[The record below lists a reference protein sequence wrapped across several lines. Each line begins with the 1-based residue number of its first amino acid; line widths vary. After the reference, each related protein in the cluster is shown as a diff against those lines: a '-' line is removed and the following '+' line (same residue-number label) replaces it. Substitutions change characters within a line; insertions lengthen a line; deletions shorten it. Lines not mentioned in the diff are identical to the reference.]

1 MLAET
6 GTDRLGKDVM
16 TSANDILVGGN
27 DYEFTLE
34 MTGTYDGVPIRYE
47 PGVLEEIYAKVL
59 NNQPFQACE
68 FSLSNFTM
76 MRDRGADWLTAIP
89 VFANRDF
96 RHSIIWVRKDSPLDT
111 PAQLVGK
118 RVGVR
123 DYTMTAA
130 VWLRGTLL
138 DEYDTDWR
146 EINWYANAE
155 QRFPTL
161 DVAPL
166 ELGDGDP
173 EEMLLAGE
181 LDAFISPRP
190 RDLQKPPT
198 ERELRTIFHD
208 VQDVEREYFE
218 RTGIY
223 PINHTVV
230 MRRELLDDFPDAP
243 QAIFAAY
250 CHGKKKALA
259 RRIGATF
266 VPWGKEHWTQTMA
279 MFDGDPFP
287 MGLTESNRNNVGTLL
302 RYLHEQKLI
311 SELPEIEDLFLH
323 GTAGYT
329 EE

>member
-1 MLAET
+1 MLPES
-6 GTDRLGKDVM
+6 GIDRSGENQM
-16 TSANDILVGGN
+16 ANDILLRGN

-34 MTGTYDGVPIRYE
+34 MDGTFNGVPVRYE

-76 MRDRGADWLTAIP
+76 MRDRGADWLAAIP

-96 RHSIIWVRKDSPLDT
+96 RHSIIWVRNDSPLES
-111 PAQLVGK
+111 AEQLAGK

-130 VWLRGTLL
+130 VWLRGTLI

-146 EINWYANAE
+146 DINWYANAE
-155 QRFPTL
+155 QRFPVL
-161 DVAPL
+161 EGVPL

-173 EEMLLAGE
+173 ETMLLAGK

-190 RDLQKPPT
+190 RDLQNPPA
-198 ERELRTIFHD
+198 ERELRPIFRD
-208 VQDVEREYFE
+208 VQDVEREYFQ

-230 MRRELLDDFPDAP
+230 MRQELLDEFPEAP
-243 QAIFAAY
+243 AAIFAAY
-250 CHGKKKALA
+250 CQGKKRALA
-259 RRIGATF
+259 RRIGSTF
-266 VPWGKEHWTQTMA
+266 VPWGREYWTETMT

-287 MGLTESNRNNVGTLL
+287 MGLTESNRKNVRTLL

-311 SELPEIEDLFLH
+311 SELPDIEDLFLQ
-323 GTAGYT
+323 GTAGFT

>member
-1 MLAET
+1 MAY
-6 GTDRLGKDVM
+6 
-16 TSANDILVGGN
+16 SILLRGN

-34 MTGTYDGVPIRYE
+34 MDGTYGDVPIRYE

-68 FSLSNFTM
+68 FSLSNYTM
-76 MRDRGADWLTAIP
+76 MRDRGADWMAAIP

-96 RHSIIWVRKDSPLDT
+96 RHSIIWVRKDSDLNSPE
-111 PAQLVGK
+111 QLRGK

-123 DYTMTAA
+123 DYSMTAA
-130 VWLRGTLL
+130 VWLRGTLI
-138 DEYDTDWR
+138 DEFDTDWR
-146 EINWYANAE
+146 DINWYANSE
-155 QRFPTL
+155 QRFPVL
-161 DVAPL
+161 DGVPL

-173 EEMLLAGE
+173 EEMLLAGQ

-190 RDLQKPPT
+190 RDLMEKAPAD
-198 ERELRTIFHD
+198 RELRPIFRN
-208 VQDVEREYFE
+208 VAEVEREYFT

-230 MRRELLDDFPDAP
+230 MRKEILEDFPDAAK
-243 QAIFAAY
+243 AIFDAY
-250 CHGKKKALA
+250 CTGKARALK
-259 RRIGATF
+259 RRIGTTF
-266 VPWGKEHWTQTMA
+266 VPWGKEYWTETMA

-311 SELPEIEDLFLH
+311 SELPEIDDLFLP
-323 GTAGYT
+323 GTVGFK
-329 EE
+329 EN

>member
-1 MLAET
+1 MA
-6 GTDRLGKDVM
+6 
-16 TSANDILVGGN
+16 SSNDILVRGN

-34 MTGTYDGVPIRYE
+34 MSGNYHDTPIRYE

-68 FSLSNFTM
+68 FSLSNYTM
-76 MRDRGADWLTAIP
+76 MRDRGADWMAAIP

-96 RHSIIWVRKDSPLDT
+96 RHSIIWVRKESELES
-111 PAQLVGK
+111 AEQLAGK

-146 EINWYANAE
+146 DINWYANAE

-161 DVAPL
+161 EGVPL

-173 EEMLLAGE
+173 EEMLLAGQ

-190 RDLQKPPT
+190 RDLMEKPPGD
-198 ERELRTIFHD
+198 RQLRPIFRD
-208 VQDVEREYFE
+208 VAAVEREYFQ

-230 MRRELLDDFPDAP
+230 MRKELLDSFPNAA
-243 QAIFAAY
+243 QAIFDAY
-250 CHGKKKALA
+250 CAGKKKALA
-259 RRIGATF
+259 RRIGTTF
-266 VPWGKEHWTQTMA
+266 VPWGKEYWSETVA
-279 MFDGDPFP
+279 MFGGDPFP
-287 MGLTESNRNNVGTLL
+287 MGLTDANRNNVGTLL

-311 SELPEIEDLFLH
+311 SELPEIEDLFLP
-323 GTAGYT
+323 GTIDYVEG
-329 EE
+329 

>member
-1 MLAET
+1 MAA
-6 GTDRLGKDVM
+6 
-16 TSANDILVGGN
+16 ANDILVRGN

-34 MTGTYDGVPIRYE
+34 MDGTYNNVPIRYE
-47 PGVLEEIYAKVL
+47 PGVLEEIYAQVL

-76 MRDRGADWLTAIP
+76 MRDRGAEWLTAIP

-96 RHSIIWVRKDSPLDT
+96 RHSIIWVRNDSPLES
-111 PAQLVGK
+111 AEQLAGK

-138 DEYDTDWR
+138 DEYGTDWR
-146 EINWYANAE
+146 DINWYANAE
-155 QRFPTL
+155 QRFPIL
-161 DVAPL
+161 DGIPL
-166 ELGDGDP
+166 ELGEGDP
-173 EEMLLAGE
+173 ETMLLAGE

-190 RDLQKPPT
+190 RDLENTPA
-198 ERELRTIFHD
+198 RRNLRTIFRD
-208 VQDVEREYFE
+208 TQKVEREYFT

-230 MRRELLDDFPDAP
+230 MRRELLDEFPGAAS
-243 QAIFAAY
+243 AIFAAY
-250 CHGKKKALA
+250 CNGKKRALA
-259 RRIGATF
+259 RRIGSTF
-266 VPWGKEHWTQTMA
+266 VPWGKQYWTETMA
-279 MFDGDPFP
+279 VFDGDPFP
-287 MGLTESNRNNVGTLL
+287 MGLTEGNRTNVNTLL

-311 SELPEIEDLFLH
+311 SDLPDIDDMFLS
-323 GTAGYT
+323 GTANFI

>member
-1 MLAET
+1 MP
-6 GTDRLGKDVM
+6 D
-16 TSANDILVGGN
+16 SNDILVQGN

-34 MTGTYDGVPIRYE
+34 MSGTYHDTPIRYE

-68 FSLSNFTM
+68 FSLSNYTM
-76 MRDRGADWLTAIP
+76 MRDRGADWMAAIP

-96 RHSIIWVRKDSPLDT
+96 RHSIIWVRRESELESAD
-111 PAQLVGK
+111 QLAGK

-138 DEYDTDWR
+138 DEYATDWR
-146 EINWYANAE
+146 DINWYANAE

-161 DVAPL
+161 EGVPL

-173 EEMLLAGE
+173 EEMLLAGD

-190 RDLQKPPT
+190 RDLQKPLGD
-198 ERELRTIFHD
+198 RQLRPIFRD
-208 VQDVEREYFE
+208 VATVERDYFQ

-230 MRRELLDDFPDAP
+230 MRKEVLDEFPDAP
-243 QAIFAAY
+243 RAIFDAY
-250 CHGKKKALA
+250 CAGKKKALA
-259 RRIGATF
+259 RRIGTTF
-266 VPWGKEHWTQTMA
+266 VPWGKEYWAETMA
-279 MFDGDPFP
+279 IFDGDPFP
-287 MGLTESNRNNVGTLL
+287 MGLTDANRNNVGTLL
-302 RYLHEQKLI
+302 RYLYEQRLI
-311 SELPEIEDLFLH
+311 ANLPDIEDLFPP
-323 GTAGYT
+323 GTVDFK